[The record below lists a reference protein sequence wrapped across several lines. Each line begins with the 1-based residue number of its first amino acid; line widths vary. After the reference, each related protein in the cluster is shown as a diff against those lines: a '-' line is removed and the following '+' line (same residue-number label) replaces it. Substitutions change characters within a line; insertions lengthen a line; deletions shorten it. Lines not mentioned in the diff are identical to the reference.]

1 MEMLALLG
9 SPLITLKT
17 LHTIFIQAR
26 RTRSLLNFPGLSQP
40 ELLIGPPSG
49 TISVADSCNHRYVH
63 PFSPRRAQ
71 NLWRNRKACPKCEKV
86 DKAAKKDGASEVR
99 ISMNQ
104 LQDRFFGV
112 AIRITMYPLTLV
124 FLYTLMACKW
134 TPYTSWRRL
143 MRVVS
148 LVADLYT
155 AVHARDAV
163 PPPASLFAFFQCLN
177 GGRGLC
183 FAGVSNGVQDEE
195 SYS

>member
-1 MEMLALLG
+1 MGLLG
-9 SPLITLKT
+9 SPLIALQT
-17 LHTIFIQAR
+17 LHTIFVQAR

-40 ELLIGPPSG
+40 ELLLGPSSG

-71 NLWRNRKACPKCEKV
+71 NLWRNRKACPQCEKV
-86 DKAAKKDGASEVR
+86 DRAAKKDGASEVR

-112 AIRITMYPLTLV
+112 AIRIAMYPLTLI
-124 FLYTLMACKW
+124 FLYTLMACEC
-134 TPYTSWRRL
+134 TSSIQYGQL
-143 MRVVS
+143 MRVVLS
-148 LVADLYT
+148 VADLYT

-183 FAGVSNGVQDEE
+183 FAGVSHGVQDQK